1 MAELI
6 TGLYGCICHPY
17 ASWDECDHEHNKKL
31 VVGQKVKQ
39 RHNGKV
45 GVIHLVNEENKH
57 FCTVKFGPK
66 PSDLHLEHAANLIFI
81 KDEPTG
87 T

>member
-17 ASWDECDHEHNKKL
+17 ASWGECNYEHNKKL
-31 VVGQKVKQ
+31 IVGQKVRQ
-39 RHNGKV
+39 RHSGKI
-45 GVIHLVNEENKH
+45 GVIYRINEEKKQ
-57 FCTVKFGPK
+57 FCTVQYGPN
-66 PSDLHLEHAANLIFI
+66 PSDLNLEHAANLIFI
-81 KDEPTG
+81 ENEPTG